1 MVFPA
6 PPEPR
11 APRPGRGASGRGAPA
26 GSWCGH
32 KGGKN
37 PSSDVLEPQSGEG
50 KGGRGLP
57 LGKSPLFSPPGAF
70 PRLLS
75 PGRKQSKR
83 RPLPSPSAQLP
94 SAVKNE
100 QLHEE
105 TGKIRVSASCPHP
118 QATRTRWAKTGFFTK
133 KKKKT
138 ESKSHGAA
146 AQDHRVWQRHQ
157 NERFWTSSAPK
168 HLGKHRLEPPVL
180 ETGGGRF
187 SSKFIPLS
195 NLFAEDF
202 RCTEKKRINY
212 RTGTLFRSFRYSKG
226 ALQSPKT
233 SRELN

>member
-94 SAVKNE
+94 SGVKNG

-105 TGKIRVSASCPHP
+105 TGKIRASASCPRP
-118 QATRTRWAKTGFFTK
+118 QATRTRWAKPGFFTK
-133 KKKKT
+133 KKKT
-138 ESKSHGAA
+138 E
-146 AQDHRVWQRHQ
+146 QR
-157 NERFWTSSAPK
+157 EKATELLLRTTAFGEGTKMS
-168 HLGKHRLEPPVL
+168 GFGPVL
-180 ETGGGRF
+180 PQNTWGSTASSPPCWKQAGVGSVQSLFLYQISLQRIF
-187 SSKFIPLS
+187 SVQRR
-195 NLFAEDF
+195 NE
-202 RCTEKKRINY
+202 
-212 RTGTLFRSFRYSKG
+212 
-226 ALQSPKT
+226 
-233 SRELN
+233 